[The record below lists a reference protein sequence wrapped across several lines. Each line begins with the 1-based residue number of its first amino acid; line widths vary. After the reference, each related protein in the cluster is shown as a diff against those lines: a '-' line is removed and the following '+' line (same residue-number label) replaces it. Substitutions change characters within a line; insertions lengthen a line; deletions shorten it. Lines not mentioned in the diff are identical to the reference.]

1 MFLSEVQQRED
12 ELNEV
17 LGQQNELI
25 ASANNE
31 IFKLKKIIENTE
43 KPKKTL
49 STQTVSLA
57 KTVATQS
64 ESTDCGNEHEN
75 LEQTEDINRVNT
87 ILSKK
92 EATIISNNKESNSSN
107 INNKNRILI
116 VAGAHGKNLIGH
128 LSRQKKEHQMIE
140 SILMTNCSN
149 ELLVGTAI
157 KESKN
162 YTTSDTLII
171 WTNRIN
177 VSIVNKLA
185 SQTNTNIIII
195 TEPYRYDNKD
205 KNLDIYENNLS
216 LQNDLF
222 HKRSNHMK
230 ILECNNILR
239 RTNYERNGLQISS
252 FGKLFLSR
260 AILNLIESNPQCC
273 NATIPYCTLKKK
285 HTNVNKVDKKKS
297 MINQSSGRADEE
309 RTNSSTDGEFDM
321 TNQEENSD
329 NNDVRGDVSSD
340 EDSESANFLLEAR
353 PPPTI

>member
-1 MFLSEVQQRED
+1 MHTEKILKKNELFLSEVQQRED

-17 LGQQNELI
+17 LRQQNELI

-75 LEQTEDINRVNT
+75 LEQTEDINR
-87 ILSKK
+87 
-92 EATIISNNKESNSSN
+92 
-107 INNKNRILI
+107 
-116 VAGAHGKNLIGH
+116 
-128 LSRQKKEHQMIE
+128 
-140 SILMTNCSN
+140 
-149 ELLVGTAI
+149 
-157 KESKN
+157 
-162 YTTSDTLII
+162 
-171 WTNRIN
+171 
-177 VSIVNKLA
+177 
-185 SQTNTNIIII
+185 
-195 TEPYRYDNKD
+195 
-205 KNLDIYENNLS
+205 
-216 LQNDLF
+216 
-222 HKRSNHMK
+222 
-230 ILECNNILR
+230 
-239 RTNYERNGLQISS
+239 
-252 FGKLFLSR
+252 
-260 AILNLIESNPQCC
+260 
-273 NATIPYCTLKKK
+273 
-285 HTNVNKVDKKKS
+285 
-297 MINQSSGRADEE
+297 SSGRADEE

>member
-1 MFLSEVQQRED
+1 MANFECCKTKPFPASYYICINCFKIYHRSCAQKNKKSFTFVRNFQITCCDKPDQSEFEEKNILERTVCELEESNEMKDAHIEKILKKYELFLSEVQQRED
-12 ELNEV
+12 EALR
-17 LGQQNELI
+17 QQNELI

-49 STQTVSLA
+49 STQTESLA

-64 ESTDCGNEHEN
+64 ESTDCGNKREN

-92 EATIISNNKESNSSN
+92 EATKISNNKESNSSN

-222 HKRSNHMK
+222 HKRANHMN

-239 RTNYERNGLQISS
+239 QTNYERNGLQISS

-260 AILNLIESNPQCC
+260 AILNLIESNPKC
-273 NATIPYCTLKKK
+273 
-285 HTNVNKVDKKKS
+285 
-297 MINQSSGRADEE
+297 
-309 RTNSSTDGEFDM
+309 
-321 TNQEENSD
+321 
-329 NNDVRGDVSSD
+329 
-340 EDSESANFLLEAR
+340 
-353 PPPTI
+353 